1 VIEQVSFGRFAFFPG
16 QQLLVEGDAAI
27 SLGSRAMAILAALLE
42 HAGEVVSKAQ
52 LIQRAWPDTFV
63 EESNLRVHIT
73 ALRRAL
79 GDGQAGRRYIVN
91 IPGRGYSFVSPVQ
104 RSDVAVRQRE
114 ALSKPVTHNSTL
126 PPALARIVG
135 RGETIKLVAAL
146 LKEQR
151 FVSLVGPGGIG
162 KSTVAI
168 AVAHEL
174 LSSFG
179 ADVCFVDLS
188 ALSDPQLVPAAV
200 AAALGV
206 GLRSEAAIQSL
217 IAATR
222 SRRLLLLLDS
232 CEHVI

>member
-1 VIEQVSFGRFAFFPG
+1 MIEQDAALGGQLSFGPFTFFPG
-16 QQLLVEGDAAI
+16 QQLLVEGERTI
-27 SLGSRAMAILAALLE
+27 NLGSRALAILLALLE
-42 HAGEVVSKAQ
+42 QHGQVVSKAQ
-52 LIQRAWPDTFV
+52 LIQSAWPDTFV

-91 IPGRGYSFVSPVQ
+91 IPGRGYSFAFPVQ
-104 RSDVAVRQRE
+104 RSDAARPPETPSEPVA
-114 ALSKPVTHNSTL
+114 AHSSL
-126 PPALARIVG
+126 PPALARMVG
-135 RGETIKLVAAL
+135 RGETIQLVAAL
-146 LKEQR
+146 LREER

-168 AVAHEL
+168 AVAHEMR
-174 LSSFG
+174 SSFSG
-179 ADVCFVDLS
+179 GVCFVDFS

-206 GLRSEAAIQSL
+206 GLRSESPMQSL

-222 SRRLLLLLDS
+222 SR
-232 CEHVI
+232 